1 MASSLARDVVACPRQ
16 QVVVLLGSRAE
27 TARGNCV
34 RWVFN
39 PDPTEESVK
48 CNGDV
53 QTAFAKDNPDVKAG
67 VQANV
72 TEV

>member
-16 QVVVLLGSRAE
+16 QVVVRLGSRAE

-34 RWVFN
+34 PRVFD
-39 PDPTEESVK
+39 PDPTDESVK
-48 CNGDV
+48 CNLDV
-53 QTAFAKDNPDVKAG
+53 RTAFAKDNPDVKAG
-67 VQANV
+67 IQANV

>member
-1 MASSLARDVVACPRQ
+1 MVPNLPRDDVVRPHR
-16 QVVVLLGSRAE
+16 QVVVLLGSRAD
-27 TARGNCV
+27 TARSNCV

-39 PDPTEESVK
+39 PDPTDESVK
-48 CNGDV
+48 CNADV